1 MRDKNGLISAIEN
14 KIPRFII
21 DASFKKS
28 LQKGFVQ
35 YMRIPLKK
43 RKNITKAIMIAS
55 PALGGTGLSV
65 SIVASLIAYLGGTV
79 FLNLSNNYEL
89 IKDGEDYILEYI
101 GKK

>member
-1 MRDKNGLISAIEN
+1 
-14 KIPRFII
+14 
-21 DASFKKS
+21 
-28 LQKGFVQ
+28 
-35 YMRIPLKK
+35 MRIPLKK
-43 RKNITKAIMIAS
+43 RKNITKAIMIASPALFTGAVLGTVATGGGLEVAFVAAS

-89 IKDGEDYILEYI
+89 IKDGEDYILEYK